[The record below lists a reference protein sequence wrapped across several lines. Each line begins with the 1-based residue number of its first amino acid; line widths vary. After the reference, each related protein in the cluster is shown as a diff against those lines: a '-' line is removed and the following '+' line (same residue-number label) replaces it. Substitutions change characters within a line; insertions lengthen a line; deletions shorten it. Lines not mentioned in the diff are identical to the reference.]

1 MQNPSSDE
9 SLEVIT
15 TLAPVETRLAENP
28 PSPRPQI
35 NAEPGKETLARR
47 RDLTAFIG
55 EYDVPHGHKCIGD
68 SDSYL
73 ASQVIVATS
82 GKTECIVV
90 CRPRPMAQRHINRNQ
105 FGTDR
110 TVRARQLRTS
120 RQECAVTGGTHHGNG
135 GGNLQERRT
144 RQLRVGGGQGR
155 VSRAWPGTSS
165 QHGRRREFR

>member
-35 NAEPGKETLARR
+35 SAERGKEMPTRR

-55 EYDVPHGHKCIGD
+55 EHDVPHGHQCIGN
-68 SDSYL
+68 SDPYL

-90 CRPRPMAQRHINRNQ
+90 C
-105 FGTDR
+105 
-110 TVRARQLRTS
+110 
-120 RQECAVTGGTHHGNG
+120 
-135 GGNLQERRT
+135 
-144 RQLRVGGGQGR
+144 
-155 VSRAWPGTSS
+155 
-165 QHGRRREFR
+165 

>member
-35 NAEPGKETLARR
+35 SAERGKEMPTRR

-55 EYDVPHGHKCIGD
+55 EHDVPHGHQCIGN

-73 ASQVIVATS
+73 ASQVIRSNFGQNGVHRRLLTAADGVVA
-82 GKTECIVV
+82 
-90 CRPRPMAQRHINRNQ
+90 P
-105 FGTDR
+105 
-110 TVRARQLRTS
+110 L
-120 RQECAVTGGTHHGNG
+120 
-135 GGNLQERRT
+135 
-144 RQLRVGGGQGR
+144 
-155 VSRAWPGTSS
+155 W
-165 QHGRRREFR
+165 RRRP

>member
-1 MQNPSSDE
+1 IQNPSSDE

-28 PSPRPQI
+28 QCPRPQI
-35 NAEPGKETLARR
+35 NAERGKKALARR

-55 EYDVPHGHKCIGD
+55 EYDVPHGNKCIGN

-90 CRPRPMAQRHINRNQ
+90 CRPRPMAGWH
-105 FGTDR
+105 
-110 TVRARQLRTS
+110 LY
-120 RQECAVTGGTHHGNG
+120 GGDDLHA
-135 GGNLQERRT
+135 LQHCR
-144 RQLRVGGGQGR
+144 
-155 VSRAWPGTSS
+155 
-165 QHGRRREFR
+165 

>member
-1 MQNPSSDE
+1 
-9 SLEVIT
+9 VIT

-35 NAEPGKETLARR
+35 NPERGKETLARR

-55 EYDVPHGHKCIGD
+55 EHDVPHGHKRIGN

-90 CRPRPMAQRHINRNQ
+90 C
-105 FGTDR
+105 
-110 TVRARQLRTS
+110 
-120 RQECAVTGGTHHGNG
+120 
-135 GGNLQERRT
+135 
-144 RQLRVGGGQGR
+144 
-155 VSRAWPGTSS
+155 
-165 QHGRRREFR
+165 